1 MGVVVPWPT
10 TITRLRTA
18 HRPAVGGATEEVVS
32 ETITGTNLDRAVEAD
47 QVAYKESVRLS
58 SAALTE
64 YLLDKVGQRITTV
77 GVGLSDAR
85 QVRKWAAGSPIRPS
99 NEERLQLLYRIA
111 RTVELVYDQETAR
124 AFLRSRSPYLG
135 NKSPLQA
142 IAEMD
147 EQGALEAVRYLLE
160 P

>member
-1 MGVVVPWPT
+1 MPT
-10 TITRLRTA
+10 EDLA
-18 HRPAVGGATEEVVS
+18 AD
-32 ETITGTNLDRAVEAD
+32 LDLAVEAGE
-47 QVAYKESVRLS
+47 QAYKESVKLPS
-58 SAALTE
+58 SALTQ

-85 QVRKWAAGSPIRPS
+85 QVRKWAEGGAIRAT

-124 AFLRSRSPYLG
+124 AFLRSTSPYLG
-135 NKSPLQA
+135 DRSPLEA
-142 IAEMD
+142 IANLE
-147 EQGALEAVRYLLE
+147 EQDAIEAVRYLVE